1 MDNKLIL
8 KLKLYNEKNMILQ
21 TEQKKFQI
29 SDEGMKKF
37 LISVLDLAGIDY
49 REVDN
54 LAETTDLEN
63 LHQLIK
69 QGFTIRIDEMEDH
82 LRFLAYKGQ
91 ASTSCGVSKEMGIS
105 RLLLNAEDFAE
116 TFLEDLKVNTAC
128 GIQ

>member
-1 MDNKLIL
+1 MQKKLIL

-37 LISVLDLAGIDY
+37 LISSLDLAGIDY

-54 LAETTDLEN
+54 LGETTDLEN

-69 QGFTIRIDEMEDH
+69 QGFTIRIDEIGDE
-82 LRFLAYKGQ
+82 LRFTAYIDK
-91 ASTSCGVSKEMGIS
+91 ASTGFIVSKEQGIS
-105 RLLLNAEDFAE
+105 RLLLNAEDWAE
-116 TFLEDLKVNTAC
+116 TMLEDLNKSNNL
-128 GIQ
+128 

>member
-8 KLKLYNEKNMILQ
+8 KLKLYNEKSMILQ
-21 TEQKKFQI
+21 TEEKKLQI

-69 QGFTIRIDEMEDH
+69 QGFTIRIDEIEDD
-82 LRFLAYKGQ
+82 LRFIAYKGQ
-91 ASTSCGVSKEMGIS
+91 ASTSCGVSKEMGIA

-116 TFLEDLKVNTAC
+116 EFLEDLKSNTAC
-128 GIQ
+128 GI